1 MVEKRQLNIRIPLDL
16 YERMANSNESMV
28 SIIEAALRE
37 HYDTSNV
44 SGESKDVS
52 HLLTEIEF
60 LRSQIIELEKLL
72 HQEQSLHLQTQR
84 QISPGQEEITKKA
97 WWQFWKK

>member
-1 MVEKRQLNIRIPLDL
+1 MVEKRQLNIRLPVDL
-16 YERMANSNESMV
+16 YDKMANSSESMV

-37 HYDTSNV
+37 HYDTSKQV
-44 SGESKDVS
+44 DSSKDVS

-60 LRSQIIELEKLL
+60 LRSQILELEKLL

-84 QISPGQEEITKKA
+84 QIMPTQDEQKEKGKQ
-97 WWQFWKK
+97 WWKFW